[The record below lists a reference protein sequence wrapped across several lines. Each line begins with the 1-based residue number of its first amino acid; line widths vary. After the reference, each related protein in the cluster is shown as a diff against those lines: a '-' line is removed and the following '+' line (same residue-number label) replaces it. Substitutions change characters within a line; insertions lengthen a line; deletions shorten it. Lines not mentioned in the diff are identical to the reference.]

1 MHLGKFIEEEV
12 VKQELRII
20 DVAKKSNKSDTAIRK
35 DFKKE
40 FLHQSVINVYSKI
53 LNINIYELLAD
64 ELRVKKYDNP
74 VAVNQE
80 VNKPDVEKFQPK
92 NTTYPEVISVIF
104 EIPNSKRDEFL
115 KLLSA

>member
-1 MHLGKFIEEEV
+1 MHLGKYIEEEV
-12 VKQELRII
+12 LKQELRII

-40 FLHQSVINVYSKI
+40 FLHQNVIDAYSKI

-74 VAVNQE
+74 VSQNQE
-80 VNKPDVEKFQPK
+80 VNKPPIEKLESQK
-92 NTTYPEVISVIF
+92 SNYPETISVTF
-104 EIPNSKRDEFL
+104 EIPNSKREEFL
-115 KLLSA
+115 KLLAS